1 MERHL
6 EQEEH
11 NNQRERIA
19 ADVDVNAILA
29 DFSSRMDKLA
39 LFEPLFELGR
49 QRRTDLDGKPVAMME
64 LGMLTLLF
72 FFEKKLLRSRKTSA
86 REHEAFL
93 AEATREV
100 YRLESSDIKEIV
112 SRIIRVFRP
121 ADGLGYKFTFF
132 DLNNGQERTAR
143 TSILKADG
151 HDSQTVTQ
159 YYTLDEDGLELVFA
173 TKEFYLEFQLSIHQ
187 LLLRKQLDKGE
198 FQGALRQIDEMHI
211 DVETLRERIHRI
223 ESEIKRSIVSE
234 DTFQR
239 YKNLLEDI
247 DLRLK
252 RESEEFKELLEFVR
266 ETRERIYAD
275 RELPRN
281 QRAYELIIRIGVELE
296 GVHNEH
302 TRLLQQSYELGNQAL
317 RAARESM
324 YYTGMN
330 AFSFEQDVGA
340 FIFGK
345 RLPPESMQGVIA
357 PFIRLEQ
364 VELWSPLTV
373 FAQQQLNVRG
383 EESGGQT
390 AFMEMNEAEED
401 AFSEQR
407 RLGITRIIGLLMT
420 FFDEENQEVV
430 YLSEFIDWL
439 RARKEEQLL
448 DSRGFYDCWLIL
460 HQRSPISHTGWTDS
474 GDESRGNSGLLEAVA
489 EELQGKTLNVM
500 ETGEVLRVT
509 QRYEIQ
515 EMRIER
521 TEAND
526 AV

>member
-1 MERHL
+1 MEQNL
-6 EQEEH
+6 EQEQ
-11 NNQRERIA
+11 NSRRERIA
-19 ADVDVNAILA
+19 ADVDVNAVLA
-29 DFSSRMDKLA
+29 DFPSRMDKLA
-39 LFEPLFELGR
+39 LFDPLFELGR
-49 QRRTDLDGKPVAMME
+49 QRKNDLDGKPIAMME

-86 REHEAFL
+86 REHEEFL
-93 AEATREV
+93 TEATQGL
-100 YRLESSDIKEIV
+100 YRLEAGDIKDIV

-121 ADGLGYKFTFF
+121 ADGLGHQFTFF
-132 DLNNGQERTAR
+132 DLNTGKERTAR

-187 LLLRKQLDKGE
+187 LLLRKQLEKGE

-211 DVETLRERIHRI
+211 DVETLRERISRI

-247 DLRLK
+247 DLRLN

-281 QRAYELIIRIGVELE
+281 QKAYELILRIGTELE

-302 TRLLQQSYELGNQAL
+302 TRLLQKSYELSNQAL
-317 RAARESM
+317 RAAKESM

-330 AFSFEQDVGA
+330 AFSFEQEVGA

-345 RLPPESMQGVIA
+345 LLSPESMQGVIA
-357 PFIRLEQ
+357 PFIGLERA
-364 VELWSPLTV
+364 ELWSPLTV
-373 FAQQQLNVRG
+373 FAQQQLAGRG
-383 EESGGQT
+383 EESGGQA
-390 AFMEMNEAEED
+390 AFMEMDEAEED
-401 AFSEQR
+401 AFAEQR
-407 RLGITRIIGLLMT
+407 RIGIVRIVRLLMA
-420 FFDEENQEVV
+420 FFDEKNREIV
-430 YLSEFIDWL
+430 YLNQFIEWL
-439 RARKEEQLL
+439 REQGEEELL
-448 DSRGFYDCWLIL
+448 SSRGFYDCWLIL
-460 HQRSPISHTGWTDS
+460 HQRSPISDRGWTDS
-474 GDESRGNSGLLEAVA
+474 GGEARGSSGLQEDIG
-489 EELQGKTLNVM
+489 EELQGKTLNVT
-500 ETGEVLRVT
+500 ESGEVLRVT

-515 EMRIER
+515 DMIIER
-521 TEAND
+521 TEGNHAI
-526 AV
+526 